1 MAHEEG
7 AFNKDLTLV
16 CKYNQQG
23 FCKYRQLCKKQHNN
37 QICPSHPSCQNL
49 ACQMRHPRQCRSF
62 NKLGKCKFSNCAY
75 LHVPDENSNKLDKL
89 EKEVVELRE
98 TVIKLSKSC
107 DQLKLE
113 LSQCKCDKNKKMN
126 EDIEQ
131 LKESVKQLAKAC
143 QQKTVNN
150 KLEVSKKTKTKDAR
164 KAKGFH
170 CNKCDYECI
179 NEMTLKKHTN
189 TKHMKDH
196 YRCEKC
202 MKVCESKNMLHLHVK
217 ETHKETVLVNSTAF
231 SNELASKIEEETSDN
246 DISEIIPQLDGPAE
260 EIEEVTPAKEVT
272 EEDSMK
278 EEEKD
283 LEHLPTAEDPDDV
296 FQNWMSNLSQEK
308 IENMSEKELIH
319 MNAQLA
325 RKSALKMQQ
334 QR

>member
-1 MAHEEG
+1 M
-7 AFNKDLTLV
+7 

-62 NKLGKCKFSNCAY
+62 KKLGKCKFSSCAY
-75 LHVPDENSNKLDKL
+75 LHVPDKLDKLDKL
-89 EKEVVELRE
+89 EKEVVELKE

-107 DQLKLE
+107 NQLKLE
-113 LSQCKCDKNKKMN
+113 LSQSKCVNDKDKNMN

-131 LKESVKQLAKAC
+131 LKESVKQLALSC
-143 QQKTVNN
+143 QQKNVNN

-164 KAKGFH
+164 KAKGFN
-170 CNKCDYECI
+170 CNKCDYECL
-179 NEMTLKKHTN
+179 NEITLKKHTH

-202 MKVCESKNMLHLHVK
+202 MKVCESKNMLHLHIK
-217 ETHKETVLVNSTAF
+217 ETHEETVSVNSTAF
-231 SNELASKIEEETSDN
+231 SSELASKIEEETLDN

-260 EIEEVTPAKEVT
+260 EIKDVTPDKEVI

-278 EEEKD
+278 EEEKY
-283 LEHLPTAEDPDDV
+283 LEHLPTADDPDDV
-296 FQNWMSNLSQEK
+296 FQNWMSNLNQEK
-308 IENMSEKELIH
+308 IENMSEKDLIH
-319 MNAQLA
+319 MNAELA
-325 RKSALKMQQ
+325 RKLAVKNATAKITPM
-334 QR
+334 